1 METGFNIWQIIA
13 GVGIFLI
20 GIRMLETSL
29 KNMMS
34 RSFKLFLRN
43 QTGNPLKAIFGG
55 TIVTAVL
62 QSSSAVNF
70 MVLAFVST
78 GVISMKNAFAVILGT
93 NLGTT
98 LSNWIVA
105 TLGFNFNIETFANP
119 IVGIAG
125 IILFIYVNNSKVQNF
140 CSFLIGFSFLF
151 IGLGFMKSAVENEA
165 IRSVFS
171 NFEGRSLFVFLMI
184 GFIATSITQSSSAT
198 IAITLSILNQH
209 LVNFDSAIAVVIGS
223 EVGTS
228 LKLILGSINGL
239 AVKKRVAVGN
249 FIFNLATTIIGFT
262 FLKQI
267 SWFITDGIAVRDP
280 LIGLVTFQTG
290 MNLLNVFLFLPFL
303 NPFSRLLQKLFSDK
317 DDHVSAFI
325 FNTKPT
331 ITSPA
336 IDLVRKEAEFFV
348 YRSFSFIMHAFNL
361 EEMQLKLNDEFEKTN
376 PIHKMA
382 AKSLSDQ
389 YEILKKHQ
397 GEIQTFY
404 IALIKVSVNATEVAE
419 IDQLIASVRSCM
431 HAVKCVKDVQA
442 DLHDLKNSSHDIK
455 FAFYKQLRSIT
466 EAVYTELAAIQ
477 LMDDK
482 KIIAEELI
490 KLLDDIQ
497 KKYKKNLTEIYTAE
511 SIYTISHLEITTLIN
526 INRELFTSHKA
537 MVMCFKNLLLPPV
550 LTESFNELPTY
561 QA

>member
-1 METGFNIWQIIA
+1 METGFNIWQVIA

-20 GIRMLETSL
+20 GIQMLETSL

-34 RSFKLFLRN
+34 RPFKLFLRN
-43 QTGNPLKAIFGG
+43 QTGNPFKAILGG

-78 GVISMKNAFAVILGT
+78 GVITMKNAFAVILGT

-105 TLGFNFNIETFANP
+105 TIGFNFNIETFAYP

-125 IILFIYVNNSKVQNF
+125 IILFIYVNNIKVKNI
-140 CSFLIGFSFLF
+140 CSLLIGFSFLF

-165 IRSVFS
+165 IKSVFL
-171 NFEGRSLFVFLMI
+171 NFEGRSLFVFLII

-249 FIFNLATTIIGFT
+249 FIFNLATTIIGFA

-267 SWFITDGIAVRDP
+267 SWFITDGIAIRDP

-290 MNLLNVFLFLPFL
+290 MNLLNIFLFLPFL
-303 NPFSRLLQKLFSDK
+303 NPFSRLLQRLFSDK
-317 DDHVSAFI
+317 DEHVSGFI
-325 FNTKPT
+325 FKTKPT
-331 ITSPA
+331 VTAPA
-336 IDLVRKEAEFFV
+336 MDLMREEAEFFI
-348 YRSFSFIMHAFNL
+348 YRSFSFILHAFNL
-361 EEMQLKLNDEFEKTN
+361 DELQIKLKKQFKKTETL
-376 PIHKMA
+376 HKMD
-382 AKSLSDQ
+382 AKSFSEH

-404 IALIKVSVNATEVAE
+404 IELIKGTVHANEVSES
-419 IDQLIASVRSCM
+419 DQLIASVRSCM
-431 HAVKCVKDVQA
+431 HAVKCVKDVHE
-442 DLHDLKNSSHDIK
+442 DLPELKNSSHDIK
-455 FAFYKQLRSIT
+455 YLFYEQLRFTTESIYSRFL
-466 EAVYTELAAIQ
+466 EIQ
-477 LMDDK
+477 LIDDK
-482 KIIAEELI
+482 QIVAKELLG
-490 KLLDDIQ
+490 LLEVIQ
-497 KKYKKNLTEIYTAE
+497 TGYKKNLNEIYKAE
-511 SIYTISHLEITTLIN
+511 SIYTISHLEISTLIN
-526 INRELFTSHKA
+526 INRELFTSHKS
-537 MVMCFKNLLLPPV
+537 MVMCLKNLLLPPD